1 MKRRHTVCFLPFL
14 LVITYTDLPSYFY
27 IANILL
33 FITLFHFA
41 DHELWWLTGVYYK
54 RHKEADTRQK
64 VEEAIEIIVD
74 DILSGKMVAARVL
87 HLTSKQGKDIPVV
100 FVHAGYH
107 AKFLKYLTNV
117 ALDEKNGVLDPE
129 DIVKYTNKILVDTIK
144 KCPRYPCDKF
154 TDEIFEAGADRGGD
168 NVGGPL

>member
-1 MKRRHTVCFLPFL
+1 MCFC
-14 LVITYTDLPSYFY
+14 VSI
-27 IANILL
+27 
-33 FITLFHFA
+33 

-54 RHKEADTRQK
+54 RHKEADTREK
-64 VEEAIEIIVD
+64 VQEAIGILVD
-74 DILSGKMVAARVL
+74 DIMTGKMVAARVL
-87 HLTSKQGKDIPVV
+87 HLTSKLGKDIPVL

-129 DIVKYTNKILVDTIK
+129 DVAKYTNKMLVDTVK
-144 KCPRYPCDKF
+144 QCQRYPCDKF
-154 TDEIFEAGADRGGD
+154 TDEVFEAGADRGGD